1 MKSCVSL
8 DYNDGSGANP
18 GGDLKLKRVFNRG
31 ERAVYE
37 MVQEIAGHHEA
48 SVFPKM
54 RVADVLPIERSGIS
68 DRYYTYAL
76 QAHFDF
82 LVADDQGRP
91 KLAIEFDGSGHDP
104 AKDHLKNELCEQFGL
119 PLVRITSQ
127 HLRARNFEHTAVA
140 FLVYQLFGVESFLER
155 FGDDP
160 YETYDPLFFVSV
172 PGSDRNWPFA
182 FAARHQSRLG
192 RRLQEHLELVYE
204 EVRDPYRYGVFSLL
218 GIEGAWERD
227 GHFRAICGLPLGRDR
242 VIAGTAEL
250 GFLVFGME
258 DEFRQCFLNLSTF
271 VVGLAGASMYESGL
285 AFLAGGEVQLRSQED
300 LLVLRERWESEGFRL
315 RIGMNLPQRPP
326 ARAHALP
333 RPQR

>member
-1 MKSCVSL
+1 MR
-8 DYNDGSGANP
+8 
-18 GGDLKLKRVFNRG
+18 LKRVFNRG

-37 MVQEIAGHHEA
+37 AVQEIAGHHEA

-54 RVADVLPIERSGIS
+54 RVADVLPIEGSGIS
-68 DRYYTYAL
+68 NRYYTYAL

-104 AKDHLKNELCEQFGL
+104 ANDHLKNALCERFGF

-160 YETYDPLFFVSV
+160 YETYDPMFFVSV

-192 RRLQEHLELVYE
+192 RRLQEHLDLVDE
-204 EVRDPYRYGVFSLL
+204 EVREPYRYGVFSFL
-218 GIEGAWERD
+218 GVEGAWERD
-227 GHFRAICGLPLGRDR
+227 GHFRAICGLRLGRDR
-242 VIAGTAEL
+242 VLAGTAEL
-250 GFLVFGME
+250 SFSVFGM
-258 DEFRQCFLNLSTF
+258 DDQVRRCFLNLSTF

-285 AFLAGGEVQLRSQED
+285 EFLAGGEVDPQSQED
-300 LLVLRERWESEGFRL
+300 IRTLREIWEGEGFRL
-315 RIGMNLPQRPP
+315 RIGMNLP
-326 ARAHALP
+326 
-333 RPQR
+333 